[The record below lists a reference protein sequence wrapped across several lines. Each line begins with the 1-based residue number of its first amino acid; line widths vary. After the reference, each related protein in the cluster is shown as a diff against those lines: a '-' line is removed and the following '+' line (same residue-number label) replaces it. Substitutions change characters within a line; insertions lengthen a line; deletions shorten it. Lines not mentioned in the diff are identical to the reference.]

1 MIGYLMAWIIY
12 LLASVFLLKVYRRSF
27 VFWLP
32 APWRSVSVLLLAVM
46 LLTPWPI
53 DGDTWLP
60 APAIIA
66 TVFNLMEADGLGVF
80 KSLFP
85 LLLLSTLVCSVAWW
99 KSRKAES

>member
-1 MIGYLMAWIIY
+1 MRFHEQAGNANGYGRPCQHRHE
-12 LLASVFLLKVYRRSF
+12 LA
-27 VFWLP
+27 
-32 APWRSVSVLLLAVM
+32 LAAAAVA
-46 LLTPWPI
+46 
-53 DGDTWLP
+53 LP

-66 TVFNLMEADGLGVF
+66 TVFNLMEADGLGVL

>member
-1 MIGYLMAWIIY
+1 MKTLSWG
-12 LLASVFLLKVYRRSF
+12 RST
-27 VFWLP
+27 
-32 APWRSVSVLLLAVM
+32 AARAA
-46 LLTPWPI
+46 I
-53 DGDTWLP
+53 DTCT

-66 TVFNLMEADGLGVF
+66 TVFNLMEADGLGVL